1 MHKYTKGGNRIKNK
15 AVSIFKALSC
25 EKRIEI
31 LKILSNE
38 RLCLC
43 ELADRFDIDVSTI
56 SRHISELVR
65 VGVLNEK
72 KEGTRKFFSIAQ
84 PDILKIVEIAEKIGG
99 K

>member
-1 MHKYTKGGNRIKNK
+1 LHKYTKGGNRIKNK
-15 AVSIFKALSC
+15 AVLIFKALSC
-25 EKRIEI
+25 ETRIEI

>member
-1 MHKYTKGGNRIKNK
+1 LHKYTKGGNRIKNK
-15 AVSIFKALSC
+15 AVLIFKALSC